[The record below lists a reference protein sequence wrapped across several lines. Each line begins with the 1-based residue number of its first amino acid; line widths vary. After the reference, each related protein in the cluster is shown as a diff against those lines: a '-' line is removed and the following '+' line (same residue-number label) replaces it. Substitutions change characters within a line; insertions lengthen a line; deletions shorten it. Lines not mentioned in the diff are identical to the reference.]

1 MRTRA
6 QNTRSGLEVLTPA
19 MWLHTFPLETP
30 AAQREKREAAGAGL
44 LALTTSSFKA
54 LTNLFHLF
62 VPRLADLQDGGD
74 NIIHFRGSDQTTRK
88 ALSELPAEC

>member
-6 QNTRSGLEVLTPA
+6 QDTRSGLEVLTPA
-19 MWLHTFPLETP
+19 MWLHTPP
-30 AAQREKREAAGAGL
+30 SRRQQQREKREAAGAGV

-62 VPRLADLQDGGD
+62 VPQLADLQDG
-74 NIIHFRGSDQTTRK
+74 
-88 ALSELPAEC
+88 

>member
-6 QNTRSGLEVLTPA
+6 QDTRSGLDVLTPA

-30 AAQREKREAAGAGL
+30 AAQREKKEKRETAGDGV

-54 LTNLFHLF
+54 LTSLFHLC
-62 VPRLADLQDGGD
+62 A
-74 NIIHFRGSDQTTRK
+74 S
-88 ALSELPAEC
+88 AC